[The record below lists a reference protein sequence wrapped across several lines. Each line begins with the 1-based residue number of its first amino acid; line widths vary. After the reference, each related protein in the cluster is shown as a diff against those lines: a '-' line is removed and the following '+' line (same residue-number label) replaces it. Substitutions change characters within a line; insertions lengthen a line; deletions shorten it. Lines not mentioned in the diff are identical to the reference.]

1 MVVVVHE
8 YIWME
13 LLVGQLAVAGAF
25 DLVSGEGNMI
35 VTVIAR
41 EPGEENI
48 QVAEEAELLEEEEAN
63 SLDESTKT
71 MVKQLSATK
80 SKKTNNHKMEE
91 EPIVLNHDLD

>member
-25 DLVSGEGNMI
+25 DLVSGEENMI

-48 QVAEEAELLEEEEAN
+48 PVAEAAESLEEEEAN